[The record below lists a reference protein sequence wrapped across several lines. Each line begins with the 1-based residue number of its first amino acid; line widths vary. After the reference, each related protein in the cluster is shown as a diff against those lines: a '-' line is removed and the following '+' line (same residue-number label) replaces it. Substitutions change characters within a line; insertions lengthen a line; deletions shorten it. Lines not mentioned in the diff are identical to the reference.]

1 MLCGVTSGMS
11 PEKSLGR
18 HQPIPTKVNA
28 CPVLPCI
35 TGKNSQRVAAA
46 DRIVSAFSIQ
56 PASAVV
62 NGATL
67 IEIPLAP
74 PSPSPPTKEFRIETE
89 RLHEK
94 RAKTAAT
101 NGSATAMCI
110 QQFLFNRCN
119 RNCPKQ
125 HRRQATIR

>member
-11 PEKSLGR
+11 SEKSLGR

-28 CPVLPCI
+28 CPVLPCLP
-35 TGKNSQRVAAA
+35 GKNSQRVAAA

-56 PASAVV
+56 SASPVV
-62 NGATL
+62 HGATL
-67 IEIPLAP
+67 IGIPLAP
-74 PSPSPPTKEFRIETE
+74 PSSPPPTEEFRIETE

-94 RAKTAAT
+94 RANTAT
-101 NGSATAMCI
+101 INGSATAMCI
-110 QQFLFNRCN
+110 QQFLFSRCN

-125 HRRQATIR
+125 H